1 MRILNYS
8 DYAINGAKKENKST
22 RGKAI
27 SYNDMMETKGKV
39 SKGGSKS
46 LNYNDM
52 METRNK
58 ESLESEK

>member
-1 MRILNYS
+1 
-8 DYAINGAKKENKST
+8 
-22 RGKAI
+22 
-27 SYNDMMETKGKV
+27 MMETKGKV